1 MRSDIMNRPIE
12 DLLRIV
18 KTGGG
23 IMVDGTK
30 PGEELLRLAKAA
42 STGTTNIVMAESEYK
57 TAEDL
62 VRIAEASG
70 GKVIFQ

>member
-18 KTGGG
+18 KAGGG
-23 IMVDGTK
+23 ITVDGTR
-30 PGEELLRLAKAA
+30 PVEELLRLAKAA
-42 STGTTNIVMAESEYK
+42 SMGTANIAMAESEYK
-57 TAEDL
+57 TTDDL
-62 VRIAEASG
+62 VRIAEAGG